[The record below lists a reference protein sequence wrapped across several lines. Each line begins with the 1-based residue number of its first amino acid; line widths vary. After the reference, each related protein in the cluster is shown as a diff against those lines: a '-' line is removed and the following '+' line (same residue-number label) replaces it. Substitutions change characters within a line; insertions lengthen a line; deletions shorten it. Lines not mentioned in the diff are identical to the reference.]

1 MKLFSFKN
9 EIVLLAAP
17 PVLPPVVLS
26 GFASGDDAATMGY
39 NSDRAMPK
47 VGADGRAAIALSADN
62 TAKVVLKF
70 MMTSGA
76 NKTLNNLAN
85 LQKNPLTAVPLILT
99 VQNVYRQDR
108 FAMVGGVITKVPDFQ
123 RGAGINEY
131 AWELFFEGFDPAIQ
145 DPLFVGLAT
154 SIAEGQSF

>member
-17 PVLPPVVLS
+17 PVLPPLELS
-26 GFASGDDAATMGY
+26 GFASGDDAATMSY
-39 NSDRAMPK
+39 SADRAMPK
-47 VGADGRAAIALSADN
+47 VGAGGEAAVALSADN

-70 MMTSGA
+70 LMTSGA

-108 FAMVGGVITKVPDFQ
+108 FSMVRGVITKVPDFQ

-131 AWELFFEGFDPAIQ
+131 AWEFFFEGFDPALQ
-145 DPLFVGLAT
+145 DPTFAGLAT
-154 SIAEGQSF
+154 SVAEGQSF